1 MLRRTQEN
9 GCAMARIALRGVT
22 KSFRDA
28 AVLSSVSL
36 DIDDGEFL
44 TLVGPSGCGKT
55 TLLRIIAGLE
65 SQDSGDVIIG
75 NHNVDALAPKQ
86 RDVAMVFQSYA
97 LYPYM
102 TVAENISLPLVMR
115 RMTAWQRLP
124 VLGRLMPGAPRARDD
139 IARDVGAVAEALAIG
154 HLLKRRPAQLSGG
167 QRQRVA
173 LARAMVRRPK
183 AFLMDEPLS
192 NLDAKLRVQARA
204 EIAELHRT
212 LGTTFVY
219 VTHDQAE
226 AMTMSDRVAVMLG
239 GHLLQ
244 VAPPQ
249 TIYDDP
255 ATLEVARFIGTP
267 EINVAPARV
276 RADRCIETLG
286 RAWPLMPDAHAGT
299 EVLVGIRPEALRL
312 ETGEGN
318 DRFAQITGT
327 LRHRELLGCET
338 LLHVAVDGIHKP
350 VVARIDPIA
359 GHALKL
365 GQPVKLTVDPAR
377 ALVFAADGRRIAARI
392 AQPARRLVEVA
403 HG

>member
-1 MLRRTQEN
+1 MLRRIRPN
-9 GCAMARIALRGVT
+9 GRAMAGITLRGVT

-28 AVLSSVSL
+28 AVLGGVSL
-36 DIDDGEFL
+36 EIEDGEFL

-65 SQDSGDVIIG
+65 PQSGGDVTIDG
-75 NHNVDALAPKQ
+75 RNVDALPPKQ

-102 TVAENISLPLVMR
+102 TVAENIALPLSMR
-115 RMTAWQRLP
+115 RMTAWQRFPL
-124 VLGRLMPGAPRARDD
+124 LGRLVPGASAARDG
-139 IARDVGAVAEALAIG
+139 IARDVRAVAESLAIG
-154 HLLKRRPAQLSGG
+154 HLLGRRPAQLSGG
-167 QRQRVA
+167 QRQRIA

-204 EIAELHRT
+204 EIAELHRA

-239 GHLLQ
+239 GRLLQ

-249 TIYDDP
+249 EIYDDP
-255 ATLEVARFIGTP
+255 ATLDVARFIGTP
-267 EINVAPARV
+267 EINVFPGRV
-276 RADRCIETLG
+276 RADRCIEVVG
-286 RAWPLMPDAHAGT
+286 GSWPLMPDAAAGT
-299 EVLVGIRPEALRL
+299 EVLVGVRPEAWSVDQS
-312 ETGEGN
+312 ESHG
-318 DRFAQITGT
+318 RFAQFAGIV
-327 LRHRELLGCET
+327 RHRELLGSET
-338 LLHVAVDGIHKP
+338 LVHVAVDGIAKP
-350 VVARIDPIA
+350 VIARVDPVAGGR
-359 GHALKL
+359 LRL
-365 GQPVKLTVDPAR
+365 GQAVRLNADPERAR
-377 ALVFAADGRRIAARI
+377 VFATDGRRIAARVV
-392 AQPARRLVEVA
+392 PARRLAEVV